1 MIYILVPFIIGVLIG
16 IFHDWSWKDT
26 EEKIGFAFLD
36 GILGGLIGSLI
47 LLLAIGLGIAQ
58 TTSPTA
64 TTTEEHE
71 LVQITDTAYTKTEGN
86 IYGGI
91 WMVSGSISSGLSN
104 GFTYYQKE
112 GDGYVI
118 RTAESNNTVIKYTK
132 STPKIVTTSTYCT
145 EKTAFGFWGIENY
158 CPPESTHSENI
169 IYVPEGSIV
178 SNYTLGG

>member
-1 MIYILVPFIIGVLIG
+1 MIYILVPLIIGVLIG
-16 IFHDWSWKDT
+16 VFYDWDWKDT
-26 EEKIGFAFLD
+26 GEKIGYALID
-36 GILGGLIGSLI
+36 GFLGGLIGVGI
-47 LLLAIGLGIAQ
+47 LMLAIGFGIAQ
-58 TTSPTA
+58 ATSPTA

-86 IYGGI
+86 IHGGI
-91 WMVSGSISSGLSN
+91 WVVSGSINSNLSS

-112 GDGYVI
+112 GDGYVM
-118 RTAESNNTVIKYTK
+118 RATN

-145 EKTAFGFWGIENY
+145 EKTTLGFWGIENY
-158 CPPESTHSENI
+158 CPPESTHSENV